1 MHLKNWR
8 LQKILNPAV
17 FQIAEII
24 GKEETV
30 KRVEYAL
37 KQL

>member
-1 MHLKNWR
+1 MRIMLVGGKFG
-8 LQKILNPAV
+8 PAV

-30 KRVEYAL
+30 KRIGNAL
-37 KQL
+37 TQL